1 MPECK
6 YGDPFCPCQ
15 DGDMCHY
22 EGPNPWSPPKVCPKC
37 GLSLLSYYPV
47 THADDSHHLSR
58 DGERPAIRCAEIV
71 NK

>member
-1 MPECK
+1 MTACK
-6 YGDPFCPCQ
+6 YGDPYCPCQ

-22 EGPNPWSPPKVCPKC
+22 EGPNPMPPPKVCLRC
-37 GLSLLSYYPV
+37 GVSFLSYYPV
-47 THADDSHHLSR
+47 FDDIHHLSR